1 MPQIKDG
8 ENRAV
13 LKLKSSGRAIDVEL
27 PAVMGI
33 LNITSDSFYD
43 GGKYRSEKSI
53 LTQVERML
61 AEGASIIDAGA
72 VSTRPG
78 AVELPEA
85 E

>member
-33 LNITSDSFYD
+33 LNITSDSFCRN
-43 GGKYRSEKSI
+43 KVI
-53 LTQVERML
+53 
-61 AEGASIIDAGA
+61 A
-72 VSTRPG
+72 
-78 AVELPEA
+78 
-85 E
+85 